1 MIFEL
6 TIIVPLIGVAAMLTT
21 ARRRDPERRRR
32 QEAAWRELIR
42 TAGLPE
48 R

>member
-1 MIFEL
+1 MTFEL
-6 TIIVPLIGVAAMLTT
+6 TIIVPLIGVAAMLTGV
-21 ARRRDPERRRR
+21 RRRDPERRQR